1 MKTISSKELQ
11 TGDKFYRP
19 KEPNRIYM
27 KIGKVAYQNGRYT
40 ANCVNIN
47 TGKFDNVFDES
58 CFTDEEVVLV
68 EKHNNFNVQLYK
80 NILSKYIGG

>member
-1 MKTISSKELQ
+1 MKTISSWDLES
-11 TGDKFYRP
+11 GDKFYRP

-27 KIGKVAYQNGRYT
+27 KIGKVLYQNGRYI

-47 TGKFDNVFDES
+47 TGKFDNVFDEF

-80 NILSKYIGG
+80 DMAKTL

>member
-11 TGDKFYRP
+11 IGDKFYRL

-27 KIGKVAYQNGRYT
+27 KIGKVTYQNGRYT

-47 TGKFDNVFDES
+47 TGKFANVFDES
-58 CFTDEEVVLV
+58 SFTDEEVILV

-80 NILSKYIGG
+80 DMVET